1 MTTAVPYIWVPV
13 LAVFFYSFLLIAFCS
28 AKKSKLIYSFMF
40 YILVLLL
47 WTCGSMLMRL
57 QMNPGYQVWY
67 QVSIIA
73 VFALPYAFYEFVY
86 CYLQGNNRVQHT
98 AMLLFT
104 AVILVLTYFHVFLDV
119 PVLKKTDGGNVI
131 FVYNS
136 DWRLIFPAIMAVVL
150 VGLSF
155 KLIRDS
161 IIVKHKIV
169 TELYPVL
176 VGAGFLIVGNI
187 VSVLPGNLIPFD
199 TMAGIINAWMV
210 FYTLTKRRAFK
221 LTLLVSPSVVLYCT
235 LILMVA
241 MSSMFLNPLIYLVRQ
256 YVTSYNTVITIISI
270 LFTIFVLLSGL
281 LAYKAINR
289 ITLRREQVVQDQVK
303 NFSIGVSKS
312 LDAGNIMEQLSD
324 VLCTGIGVSHLMIFM
339 YDADKE
345 KYTLSYTA
353 NPLDKKNIE
362 IEKDVPYVEFIKDSD
377 TCLMID
383 EFKRSVTF
391 RSMWEKEKSLLMDSD
406 IACITSLK
414 NNNELIGIILI
425 GSKEGNGD
433 FTYDDMVFIESI
445 QSIASIALNNA
456 ILFEQTKKRADIDAL
471 TGIYNRN
478 AFLKNTE
485 DEIIRHRGDQLS
497 LIMISLD
504 DFRLYNE
511 LYGSQEGDTALKS
524 ISRIIVNSISKDDIC
539 GRYSGKEFIICLPGK
554 NQMQALKLTENIR
567 DQLRRG
573 GSRADSMKMKQLT
586 FCAGICSI
594 PYGASN
600 LKELLTNVNMQ
611 VYSGKRTGK
620 DKIVTYQAESI
631 SGEYSGNGEKGG
643 PIHINLGSYEE
654 AAPTIYALTA
664 AIDAKDRYT
673 FKHSRNVAT
682 YAMTLARKVGM
693 SRELVQLIYEAGLL
707 HDVGKIAIPEWILS
721 KPGKLEGEEYDVMK
735 THVEHSIEIIR
746 HLPNL
751 DYLIPTVVGHHER
764 WDGGGYPNGLEG
776 PNIPLGARCMAIADC
791 FDAMTSKRSYK
802 EAFSVE
808 YAAKEIVNQA
818 GRQFDPQLAMTFVEL
833 IKEGK
838 IWLNMAETESEHEQ
852 EEEIEQP
859 LVSGDAYKSEY
870 QMKNPQS

>member
-1 MTTAVPYIWVPV
+1 MATAVPYIWVPV
-13 LAVFFYSFLLIAFCS
+13 LAVFFYAFLLIAFFS
-28 AKKSKLIYSFMF
+28 AKKSKLIYSFML

-47 WTCGSMLMRL
+47 WTCGSMMMRL
-57 QMNPGYQVWY
+57 QLDPGYQIWY

-73 VFALPYAFYEFVY
+73 VFALPYAFYDFVY
-86 CYLQGNNRVQHT
+86 CYLQGNNKNQHT

-104 AVILVLTYFHVFLDV
+104 VVILILTYFQAFLDI
-119 PVLKKTDGGNVI
+119 PVLTKNAAGQDV
-131 FVYNS
+131 FVYHS
-136 DWRLIFPAIMAVVL
+136 DWRLVFPAIMAVIL

-161 IIVKHKIV
+161 IVVKHKIV
-169 TELYPVL
+169 TELYPAL
-176 VGAGFLIVGNI
+176 IGAGLLIVGNI
-187 VSVLPGNLIPFD
+187 ISVLPGNLIPFD
-199 TMAGIINAWMV
+199 TLAGVLNAWLV

-235 LILMVA
+235 LILMLA
-241 MSSMFLNPLIYLVRQ
+241 LSSLFVDGMVDIVRH
-256 YVTSYNTVITIISI
+256 YVTSYDSVITIISI
-270 LFTIFVLLSGL
+270 FFTALVLLTGM
-281 LAYKAINR
+281 LAYRAINR

-303 NFSIGVSKS
+303 NFSIAVSKS
-312 LDAGNIMEQLSD
+312 LNAKMIMEQLSD

-339 YDADKE
+339 YDADSE
-345 KYTLSYTA
+345 KYILAHTA

-362 IEKDVPYVEFIKDSD
+362 IDKNVPYVDFIKDSD
-377 TCLMID
+377 ACLMID
-383 EFKRSVTF
+383 EFKRSITF

-406 IACITSLK
+406 TACITSLK
-414 NNNELIGIILI
+414 NNNELIGIMLI
-425 GSKEGNGD
+425 GSKDNNSD
-433 FTYDDMVFIESI
+433 YTYDDMVFIESI

-456 ILFEQTKKRADIDAL
+456 LLFEQTQKRADIDAL

-478 AFLKNTE
+478 AFLRYTE
-485 DEIIRHRGDQLS
+485 EAIIKYRGNQLS

-511 LYGSQEGDTALKS
+511 LYGSQEGDEALKF
-524 ISRIIVNSISKDDIC
+524 IARIIINSISKDDIC

-567 DQLRRG
+567 SQLRRS
-573 GSRADSMKMKQLT
+573 GSSDGAMKMKQIT

-620 DKIVTYQAESI
+620 DKIVTYQADNI
-631 SGEYSGNGEKGG
+631 SGEYALDMADAGS
-643 PIHINLGSYEE
+643 PSRHINLGRYEE

-664 AIDAKDRYT
+664 AIDAKDHYT

-682 YAMTLARKVGM
+682 YAMTLARKVGL

-707 HDVGKIAIPEWILS
+707 HDVGKIAIPERILS
-721 KPGKLEGEEYDVMK
+721 KPGRLEGEEYDVMK

-764 WDGGGYPNGLEG
+764 WDGMGYPNGLEG
-776 PNIPLGARCMAIADC
+776 KNIPLGARCMAIADC

-808 YAAKEIVNQA
+808 YAAKEIVSQA
-818 GRQFDPQLAMTFVEL
+818 GRQFDPQLAMTFVEM
-833 IKEGK
+833 INEGQ
-838 IWLNMAETESEHEQ
+838 IWINMAETESDSTT
-852 EEEIEQP
+852 EE
-859 LVSGDAYKSEY
+859 
-870 QMKNPQS
+870 